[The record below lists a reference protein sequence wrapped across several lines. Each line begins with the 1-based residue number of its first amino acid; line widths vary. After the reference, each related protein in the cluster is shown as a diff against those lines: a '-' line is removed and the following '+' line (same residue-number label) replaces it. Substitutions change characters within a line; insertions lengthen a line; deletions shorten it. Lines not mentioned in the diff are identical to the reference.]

1 MKDQD
6 MDPRE
11 SGAHNPYRTLLHK
24 LTGTTIQKPRQKP
37 PVNIWRKTQR
47 KEIDF
52 EAKKITESENVP
64 RSKHAAIRDKVARDM
79 FERLPEEEK
88 GQWIEQ
94 AKEEYDNAMLRWKE
108 DTEGNPSTEPEDRQR
123 WAPTPFFVFVLLL
136 TIVQMH
142 PGTSS
147 LYATDPGPYLRSDWL
162 EVLTGRRWARTGA

>member
-1 MKDQD
+1 

-24 LTGTTIQKPRQKP
+24 LTGTTILKPRQKP

-64 RSKHAAIRDKVARDM
+64 RSKHAAIRDRVARDM

-123 WAPTPFFVFVLLL
+123 WAPTPFFAFVLLL